1 MPEFHARLAIE
12 LVDDLAN
19 DGQGEWEI
27 LRPLPF
33 TDSEG
38 VTHVVPAGY
47 RSDLNSTP
55 RVPIAYVLA
64 GNRGHR
70 ACAIHDYLITSKTV
84 TRDRADAIFLE
95 ALECIGIG
103 EWMRGAMY
111 RAVAAETRNI
121 EARENPEPSDDYV
134 G

>member
-1 MPEFHARLAIE
+1 MPFTTPLRTE
-12 LVDDLAN
+12 LIDDTAN
-19 DGQGEWEI
+19 EGQGEWEI
-27 LRPLPF
+27 IKPLPF

-38 VTHVVPAGY
+38 VLHVVPAGY

-70 ACAIHDYLITSKTV
+70 ACALHDYLITSKTV

-95 ALECIGIG
+95 ALECIGVG

-111 RAVAAETRNI
+111 RAVAAETRNLA
-121 EARENPEPSDDYV
+121 ERKEWGDFT
-134 G
+134 